1 MLAARISTRLTLP
14 RLDAGENFRVQAYAA
29 LKRAIAAMDLYDHAG
44 EIRLDERQLCRDLG
58 VSRTPIREALTVL
71 EQEGFVHTLPRR
83 GIFVRRRTKRQVIEM
98 VQVWAALESM
108 AARLAATAASDAD
121 LAGLR
126 RLFAGY
132 GDGGPAVPIDG
143 YSDANIAFHQA
154 IIRLGGNRLI
164 IVSTAD
170 LFVQIDAIRRKTI
183 REEDRADRSIQ
194 DHLRIIE
201 ALERRDADLAARLDR
216 DHTLGL
222 AEHIE
227 RHCHFLA

>member
-1 MLAARISTRLTLP
+1 MALS
-14 RLDAGENFRVQAYAA
+14 RLDANDSFRAQAYLA
-29 LKRAIAAMDLYDHAG
+29 LKQAISAMDLYDHPG

-71 EQEGFVHTLPRR
+71 EQEGFVLTLPRR
-83 GIFVRRRTKRQVIEM
+83 GIFVRRRTRRQIVEM

-108 AARLAATAASDAD
+108 SARLAAARATDAEIAA
-121 LAGLR
+121 LRGLFEGFEGR
-126 RLFAGY
+126 
-132 GDGGPAVPIDG
+132 PAAEIEG
-143 YSDANIAFHQA
+143 YSDANIAFHRA
-154 IIRLGGNRLI
+154 IVRLGGNGLI
-164 IVSTAD
+164 IARTAD
-170 LFVQIDAIRRKTI
+170 LFLQIDAIRRRTI
-183 REEDRADRSIQ
+183 REDDRADRSIQ

-227 RHCHFLA
+227 RNCHFLA

>member
-1 MLAARISTRLTLP
+1 MLEARISTRLALS
-14 RLDAGENFRVQAYAA
+14 RLDANDSFRAQAYLA
-29 LKRAIAAMDLYDHAG
+29 LKHAISAMDLYDHPG

-71 EQEGFVHTLPRR
+71 EQEGFVLTLPRR
-83 GIFVRRRTKRQVIEM
+83 GIFVRRRTRRQIVEM

-108 AARLAATAASDAD
+108 AARLAAARATAAEIAA
-121 LAGLR
+121 LRGLFEG
-126 RLFAGY
+126 FAGR
-132 GDGGPAVPIDG
+132 PAAEIEG
-143 YSDANIAFHQA
+143 YSDANIAFHRA
-154 IIRLGGNRLI
+154 IVRLGGNGLI
-164 IVSTAD
+164 IARTAD
-170 LFVQIDAIRRKTI
+170 LFLQIDAIRRRTI
-183 REEDRADRSIQ
+183 RDDDRADRSIQ
-194 DHLRIIE
+194 DHLRIID

>member
-1 MLAARISTRLTLP
+1 MLEARISTRLSLP
-14 RLDAGENFRVQAYAA
+14 RLDANDSFRAQAYLA
-29 LKRAIAAMDLYDHAG
+29 LKQAISAMDLYDHPG

-71 EQEGFVHTLPRR
+71 EQEGFVLTLPRR
-83 GIFVRRRTKRQVIEM
+83 GIFVRRRTRRQIVEM

-108 AARLAATAASDAD
+108 SARLAAARATDAEIAA
-121 LAGLR
+121 LR
-126 RLFAGY
+126 GLFAGF
-132 GDGGPAVPIDG
+132 DGRPAAEIEG
-143 YSDANIAFHQA
+143 YSDANIAFHRA
-154 IIRLGGNRLI
+154 IVRLGGNGLI
-164 IVSTAD
+164 IARTAD
-170 LFVQIDAIRRKTI
+170 LFLQIDAIRRRTI
-183 REEDRADRSIQ
+183 REDDRADRSIQ

-227 RHCHFLA
+227 RNCHFLA

>member
-1 MLAARISTRLTLP
+1 MLEARISTRLALS
-14 RLDAGENFRVQAYAA
+14 RLDANDSFRAQAYLA
-29 LKRAIAAMDLYDHAG
+29 LKHAISAMDLYDHPG

-71 EQEGFVHTLPRR
+71 EQEGFVLTLPRR
-83 GIFVRRRTKRQVIEM
+83 GIFVRRRTRRQIVEM

-108 AARLAATAASDAD
+108 SARLAAARATDAEIAA
-121 LAGLR
+121 LR
-126 RLFAGY
+126 GMFEGFEGR
-132 GDGGPAVPIDG
+132 PAAEIEG

-154 IIRLGGNRLI
+154 IVRLGGNRLI
-164 IVSTAD
+164 IARTAD
-170 LFVQIDAIRRKTI
+170 LFLQIDAIRRRTI
-183 REEDRADRSIQ
+183 REDDRADRSIQ

-227 RHCHFLA
+227 RNCHFLT

>member
-1 MLAARISTRLTLP
+1 MLEARISTRLALS
-14 RLDAGENFRVQAYAA
+14 RLDANDSFRAQAYLA
-29 LKRAIAAMDLYDHAG
+29 LKHAISAMDLYDHPG

-71 EQEGFVHTLPRR
+71 EQEGFVLTLPRR
-83 GIFVRRRTKRQVIEM
+83 GIFVRRRTKRQIVEM

-108 AARLAATAASDAD
+108 AARLAAARATAAEIA
-121 LAGLR
+121 ALR
-126 RLFAGY
+126 GMFEGFEGR
-132 GDGGPAVPIDG
+132 PAAEIDG

-154 IIRLGGNRLI
+154 IVRLGGNRLI
-164 IVSTAD
+164 IARTAD
-170 LFVQIDAIRRKTI
+170 LFLQIDAIRRRTI
-183 REEDRADRSIQ
+183 REDDRADRSIQ

-201 ALERRDADLAARLDR
+201 ALERRDAELAARLDR

-227 RHCHFLA
+227 RHCHFLV

>member
-1 MLAARISTRLTLP
+1 MLEARISTRLALS
-14 RLDAGENFRVQAYAA
+14 RLDANDSFRAQAYLA
-29 LKRAIAAMDLYDHAG
+29 LKQAISAMDLYDHPG

-71 EQEGFVHTLPRR
+71 EQEGFVLTLPRR
-83 GIFVRRRTKRQVIEM
+83 GIFVRRRTRRQIVEM

-108 AARLAATAASDAD
+108 SARLAATRATDAEIASLRGLFSGFEGRPAAE
-121 LAGLR
+121 
-126 RLFAGY
+126 
-132 GDGGPAVPIDG
+132 IEG
-143 YSDANIAFHQA
+143 YSDANIAFHRA
-154 IIRLGGNRLI
+154 IVQLGGNRLI
-164 IVSTAD
+164 IARTAD
-170 LFVQIDAIRRKTI
+170 LFLQIDAIRRRTI
-183 REEDRADRSIQ
+183 REDDRADRSIQ

-227 RHCHFLA
+227 RNCHFLA

>member
-1 MLAARISTRLTLP
+1 MLEARISTRLALS
-14 RLDAGENFRVQAYAA
+14 RLDANDSFRAQAYLA
-29 LKRAIAAMDLYDHAG
+29 LKQAISAMDLYDHPG

-71 EQEGFVHTLPRR
+71 EQEGFVLTLPRR
-83 GIFVRRRTKRQVIEM
+83 GIFVRRRTRRQIVEM

-108 AARLAATAASDAD
+108 SARLAAARATDAEIAA
-121 LAGLR
+121 LRGLFEGFEGR
-126 RLFAGY
+126 
-132 GDGGPAVPIDG
+132 PAAEIEG
-143 YSDANIAFHQA
+143 YSDANIAFHRA
-154 IIRLGGNRLI
+154 IVRLGGNGLI
-164 IVSTAD
+164 IARTAD
-170 LFVQIDAIRRKTI
+170 LFLQIDAIRRRTI
-183 REEDRADRSIQ
+183 REDDRADRSIQ

-227 RHCHFLA
+227 RNCHFLA

>member
-1 MLAARISTRLTLP
+1 VLEARISTRLALS
-14 RLDAGENFRVQAYAA
+14 RLDANDSFRAQAYLA
-29 LKRAIAAMDLYDHAG
+29 LKQAISAMDLYDHPG

-71 EQEGFVHTLPRR
+71 EQEGFVLTLPRR
-83 GIFVRRRTKRQVIEM
+83 GIFVRRRTRRQIVEM

-108 AARLAATAASDAD
+108 SARLAAARATDAEIAA
-121 LAGLR
+121 LRGLFEGFEGR
-126 RLFAGY
+126 
-132 GDGGPAVPIDG
+132 PAAEIEG
-143 YSDANIAFHQA
+143 YSDANIAFHRA
-154 IIRLGGNRLI
+154 IVRLGGNGLI
-164 IVSTAD
+164 IARTAD
-170 LFVQIDAIRRKTI
+170 LFLQIDAIRRRTI
-183 REEDRADRSIQ
+183 REDDRADRSIQ

-227 RHCHFLA
+227 RNCHFLT

>member
-1 MLAARISTRLTLP
+1 VLEARISTRLALS
-14 RLDAGENFRVQAYAA
+14 RLDANDSFRAQAYLA
-29 LKRAIAAMDLYDHAG
+29 LKQAISAMDLYDHPG

-71 EQEGFVHTLPRR
+71 EQEGFVLTLPRR
-83 GIFVRRRTKRQVIEM
+83 GIFVRRRTRRQIVEM

-108 AARLAATAASDAD
+108 SARLAAARATDAEIAA
-121 LAGLR
+121 LR
-126 RLFAGY
+126 ERFEGFEGRA
-132 GDGGPAVPIDG
+132 AAEIEG
-143 YSDANIAFHQA
+143 YSDANIAFHRA
-154 IIRLGGNRLI
+154 IVRLGGNGLI
-164 IVSTAD
+164 IARTAD
-170 LFVQIDAIRRKTI
+170 LFLQIDAIRRRTI
-183 REEDRADRSIQ
+183 RDDDRADRSIQ

>member
-1 MLAARISTRLTLP
+1 MLEARISTRLALS
-14 RLDAGENFRVQAYAA
+14 RLDANDSFRAQAYLA
-29 LKRAIAAMDLYDHAG
+29 LKQAISAMDLYDHPG

-71 EQEGFVHTLPRR
+71 EQEGFVLTLPRR
-83 GIFVRRRTKRQVIEM
+83 GIFVRRRTRRQIVEM

-108 AARLAATAASDAD
+108 SARLAAARATDAEIAA
-121 LAGLR
+121 LRGLFEGFEGR
-126 RLFAGY
+126 
-132 GDGGPAVPIDG
+132 PAAEIEG
-143 YSDANIAFHQA
+143 YSDANIAFHRA
-154 IIRLGGNRLI
+154 IVRLGGNGLI
-164 IVSTAD
+164 IARTAD
-170 LFVQIDAIRRKTI
+170 LFLQIDAIRRRTI
-183 REEDRADRSIQ
+183 RDDDRADRSIQ

-227 RHCHFLA
+227 RNCHFLT

>member
-1 MLAARISTRLTLP
+1 MLEARISTRLALS
-14 RLDAGENFRVQAYAA
+14 RLDANDSFRAQAYLA
-29 LKRAIAAMDLYDHAG
+29 LKHAISAMDLYDHPG

-71 EQEGFVHTLPRR
+71 EQEGFVLTLPRR
-83 GIFVRRRTKRQVIEM
+83 GIFVRRRTRRQIVEM

-108 AARLAATAASDAD
+108 SARLAAARATDAEIAA
-121 LAGLR
+121 LRGLFEGFEGR
-126 RLFAGY
+126 
-132 GDGGPAVPIDG
+132 PAAEIEG

-154 IIRLGGNRLI
+154 IVRLGGNRLI
-164 IVSTAD
+164 IARTAD
-170 LFVQIDAIRRKTI
+170 LFLQIDAIRRRTI
-183 REEDRADRSIQ
+183 REDDRADRSIQ

>member
-1 MLAARISTRLTLP
+1 MLEARISTRLALS
-14 RLDAGENFRVQAYAA
+14 RLDANDSFRAQAYLA
-29 LKRAIAAMDLYDHAG
+29 LKQAISAMDLYDHPG

-71 EQEGFVHTLPRR
+71 EQEGFVLTLPRR
-83 GIFVRRRTKRQVIEM
+83 GIFVRRRTRRQIVEM

-108 AARLAATAASDAD
+108 SARLAAARATDAEIAA
-121 LAGLR
+121 LRGLFEGFEGR
-126 RLFAGY
+126 
-132 GDGGPAVPIDG
+132 PAAEIEG
-143 YSDANIAFHQA
+143 YSDANIAFHRA
-154 IIRLGGNRLI
+154 IVRLGGNGLI
-164 IVSTAD
+164 IARTAD
-170 LFVQIDAIRRKTI
+170 LFLQIDAIRRRTI
-183 REEDRADRSIQ
+183 REDDRADRSIQ

-227 RHCHFLA
+227 RNCHFLT

>member
-1 MLAARISTRLTLP
+1 
-14 RLDAGENFRVQAYAA
+14 
-29 LKRAIAAMDLYDHAG
+29 MDLYDHPG

-71 EQEGFVHTLPRR
+71 EQEGFVLTLPRR
-83 GIFVRRRTKRQVIEM
+83 GIFVRRRTKRQIVEM

-108 AARLAATAASDAD
+108 AARLAATHATDAEIAALRSMFAD
-121 LAGLR
+121 FEER
-126 RLFAGY
+126 R
-132 GDGGPAVPIDG
+132 PAAEIDD
-143 YSDANIAFHQA
+143 YSDVNIAFHRA
-154 IIRLGGNRLI
+154 IVRLGGNRLI
-164 IVSTAD
+164 IARTTD
-170 LFVQIDAIRRKTI
+170 LLLQIDAIRRRTI
-183 REEDRADRSIQ
+183 REDGRADRSIQ

-222 AEHIE
+222 ADHIE

>member
-1 MLAARISTRLTLP
+1 VLEARISTRLALS
-14 RLDAGENFRVQAYAA
+14 RLDANDSFRAQAYLA
-29 LKRAIAAMDLYDHAG
+29 LKHAISAMDLYDHPG

-71 EQEGFVHTLPRR
+71 EQEGFVLTLPRR
-83 GIFVRRRTKRQVIEM
+83 GIFVRRRTRRQIVEM

-108 AARLAATAASDAD
+108 SARLAAARATAAEIA
-121 LAGLR
+121 ALR
-126 RLFAGY
+126 AMFEGFEGR
-132 GDGGPAVPIDG
+132 PAAEIEG

-154 IIRLGGNRLI
+154 IVRLGGNRLI
-164 IVSTAD
+164 IARTAD
-170 LFVQIDAIRRKTI
+170 LFLQIDAIRRRTI
-183 REEDRADRSIQ
+183 READRADRSIQ

-227 RHCHFLA
+227 RNCHFLA

>member
-1 MLAARISTRLTLP
+1 MLEARISTRLALS
-14 RLDAGENFRVQAYAA
+14 RLDANDSFRAQAYLA
-29 LKRAIAAMDLYDHAG
+29 LKQAISAMDLYDHPG

-71 EQEGFVHTLPRR
+71 EQEGFVLTLPRR
-83 GIFVRRRTKRQVIEM
+83 GIFVRRRTRRQIVEM

-108 AARLAATAASDAD
+108 SARLAAARATDAEIAA
-121 LAGLR
+121 LRGLFEGFEGR
-126 RLFAGY
+126 
-132 GDGGPAVPIDG
+132 PAAEIEG
-143 YSDANIAFHQA
+143 YSDANIAFHRA
-154 IIRLGGNRLI
+154 IVRLGGNGLI
-164 IVSTAD
+164 IARTAD
-170 LFVQIDAIRRKTI
+170 LFLQIDAIRRRTI
-183 REEDRADRSIQ
+183 RDDDRADRSIQ

-227 RHCHFLA
+227 RNCHFLA

>member
-1 MLAARISTRLTLP
+1 MLEARISTRLALS
-14 RLDAGENFRVQAYAA
+14 RLDANDSFRAQAYLA
-29 LKRAIAAMDLYDHAG
+29 LKQAISAMDLYDHPG

-71 EQEGFVHTLPRR
+71 EQEGFVLTLPRR
-83 GIFVRRRTKRQVIEM
+83 GIFVRRRTRRQIVEM

-108 AARLAATAASDAD
+108 SARLAAARATDAEIAA
-121 LAGLR
+121 LRGLFSGFEGR
-126 RLFAGY
+126 
-132 GDGGPAVPIDG
+132 PAAEIEG
-143 YSDANIAFHQA
+143 YSDANIAFHRA
-154 IIRLGGNRLI
+154 IVQLGGNRLI
-164 IVSTAD
+164 IARTAD
-170 LFVQIDAIRRKTI
+170 LFLQIDAIRRRTI
-183 REEDRADRSIQ
+183 REDDRADRSIQ

-227 RHCHFLA
+227 RNCHFLA

>member
-1 MLAARISTRLTLP
+1 VLEARISTRLALS
-14 RLDAGENFRVQAYAA
+14 RLDANDSFRAQAYLA
-29 LKRAIAAMDLYDHAG
+29 LKHAISAMDLYDHPG

-71 EQEGFVHTLPRR
+71 EQEGFVLTLPRR
-83 GIFVRRRTKRQVIEM
+83 GIFVRRRTKRQIVEM

-108 AARLAATAASDAD
+108 SARLAAARATDAEIAA
-121 LAGLR
+121 LRGLFEGFEGR
-126 RLFAGY
+126 
-132 GDGGPAVPIDG
+132 PAAEIEG

-154 IIRLGGNRLI
+154 IVRLGGNRLI
-164 IVSTAD
+164 IARTAD
-170 LFVQIDAIRRKTI
+170 LFLQIDAIRRRTI
-183 REEDRADRSIQ
+183 READRADRSIQ

-227 RHCHFLA
+227 RNCHFLA

>member
-1 MLAARISTRLTLP
+1 VLEARISTRLALS
-14 RLDAGENFRVQAYAA
+14 RLDANDSFRAQAYLA
-29 LKRAIAAMDLYDHAG
+29 LKQAISAMDLYDHPG

-71 EQEGFVHTLPRR
+71 EQEGFVLTLPRR
-83 GIFVRRRTKRQVIEM
+83 GIFVRRRTRRQIVEM

-108 AARLAATAASDAD
+108 SARLAAARATDAEIAA
-121 LAGLR
+121 LRGLFEGFEGR
-126 RLFAGY
+126 
-132 GDGGPAVPIDG
+132 PAAEIEG
-143 YSDANIAFHQA
+143 YSDANIAFHRA
-154 IIRLGGNRLI
+154 IVRLGGNGLI
-164 IVSTAD
+164 IARTAD
-170 LFVQIDAIRRKTI
+170 LFLQIDAIRRRTI
-183 REEDRADRSIQ
+183 RDDDRADRSIQ

-227 RHCHFLA
+227 RNCHFLT

>member
-1 MLAARISTRLTLP
+1 VLEARISTRLALS
-14 RLDAGENFRVQAYAA
+14 RLDANDSFRAQAYLA
-29 LKRAIAAMDLYDHAG
+29 LKHAISAMDLYDHPG

-71 EQEGFVHTLPRR
+71 EQEGFVLTLPRR
-83 GIFVRRRTKRQVIEM
+83 GIFVRRRTRRQIVEM

-108 AARLAATAASDAD
+108 SARLAAARATDAEIAA
-121 LAGLR
+121 LR
-126 RLFAGY
+126 GMFEGFEGR
-132 GDGGPAVPIDG
+132 PAAEIEG

-154 IIRLGGNRLI
+154 IVRLGGNRLI
-164 IVSTAD
+164 IARTAD
-170 LFVQIDAIRRKTI
+170 LFLQIDAIRRRTI
-183 REEDRADRSIQ
+183 RDDDRADRSIQ

-227 RHCHFLA
+227 RNCHFLA

>member
-1 MLAARISTRLTLP
+1 MLEARISTRLALS
-14 RLDAGENFRVQAYAA
+14 RLDANDSFRAQAYLA
-29 LKRAIAAMDLYDHAG
+29 LKHAISAMDLYDHPG

-83 GIFVRRRTKRQVIEM
+83 GIFVRRRTKRQIVEM

-108 AARLAATAASDAD
+108 AARLAAARATEAEIAALRGLFEGFEGRTAAE
-121 LAGLR
+121 
-126 RLFAGY
+126 
-132 GDGGPAVPIDG
+132 IEG
-143 YSDANIAFHQA
+143 YSDANIAFHRA
-154 IIRLGGNRLI
+154 IVRLGGNRLI
-164 IVSTAD
+164 IARTAD
-170 LFVQIDAIRRKTI
+170 LFLQIDAIRRRTI
-183 REEDRADRSIQ
+183 READRADRSIQ

>member
-1 MLAARISTRLTLP
+1 VLEARISTRLALS
-14 RLDAGENFRVQAYAA
+14 RLDANDSFRAQAYLA
-29 LKRAIAAMDLYDHAG
+29 LKQAISAMDLYDHPG

-71 EQEGFVHTLPRR
+71 EQEGFVLTLPRR
-83 GIFVRRRTKRQVIEM
+83 GIFVRRRTRRQIVEM

-108 AARLAATAASDAD
+108 SARLAAARATDAEIAALRD
-121 LAGLR
+121 LFEGFEGRA
-126 RLFAGY
+126 A
-132 GDGGPAVPIDG
+132 AEIEG
-143 YSDANIAFHQA
+143 YSDANIAFHRA
-154 IIRLGGNRLI
+154 IVRLGGNGLI
-164 IVSTAD
+164 IARTAD
-170 LFVQIDAIRRKTI
+170 LFLQIDAIRRRTI
-183 REEDRADRSIQ
+183 RDDDRADRSIQ

>member
-1 MLAARISTRLTLP
+1 MLEARISTRLALS
-14 RLDAGENFRVQAYAA
+14 RLDANDSFRAQAYLA
-29 LKRAIAAMDLYDHAG
+29 LKQAISAMDLYDHPG

-71 EQEGFVHTLPRR
+71 EQEGFVLTLPRR
-83 GIFVRRRTKRQVIEM
+83 GIFVRRRTRRQIVEM

-108 AARLAATAASDAD
+108 AARLAAARATDAEIAA
-121 LAGLR
+121 LRGLFEG
-126 RLFAGY
+126 FAGR
-132 GDGGPAVPIDG
+132 PAAEIEG

-154 IIRLGGNRLI
+154 IVRLGGNRLI
-164 IVSTAD
+164 IARTAD
-170 LFVQIDAIRRKTI
+170 LFLQIDAIRRRTI
-183 REEDRADRSIQ
+183 READRADRSIQ

-227 RHCHFLA
+227 RNCHFLA

>member
-1 MLAARISTRLTLP
+1 VLEARISTRLALS
-14 RLDAGENFRVQAYAA
+14 RLDANDSFRAQAYLA
-29 LKRAIAAMDLYDHAG
+29 LKQAISAMDLYDHPG

-71 EQEGFVHTLPRR
+71 EQEGFVLTLPRR
-83 GIFVRRRTKRQVIEM
+83 GIFVRRRTRRQIVEM

-108 AARLAATAASDAD
+108 SARLAATRATDAEIASLRGLFSGFEGRPAAE
-121 LAGLR
+121 
-126 RLFAGY
+126 
-132 GDGGPAVPIDG
+132 IEG
-143 YSDANIAFHQA
+143 YSDANIAFHRA
-154 IIRLGGNRLI
+154 IVQLGGNRLI
-164 IVSTAD
+164 IARTAD
-170 LFVQIDAIRRKTI
+170 LFLQIDAIRRRTI
-183 REEDRADRSIQ
+183 REDDRADRSIQ

-227 RHCHFLA
+227 RNCHFLA